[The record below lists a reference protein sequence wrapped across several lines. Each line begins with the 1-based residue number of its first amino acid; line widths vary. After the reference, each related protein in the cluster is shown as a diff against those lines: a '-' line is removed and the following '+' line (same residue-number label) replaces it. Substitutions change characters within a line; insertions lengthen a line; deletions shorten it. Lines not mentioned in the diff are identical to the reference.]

1 MRLTDLAIQKLP
13 LLEKG
18 QKTHWD
24 KALPGFGVRVGARTK
39 AFVVMF
45 GKERRLKTIGKYP
58 DISLKDARQ
67 SAREILAKPPEV
79 SAQSDADALTAFL
92 EDCAERL
99 RPSTV
104 ERYTFALA
112 AHRETIDLTT
122 NNPNELKALKVFY
135 NWCIDHGIRDRN
147 PLIRRKVVFA
157 VRDRL
162 LTDKEV
168 KAVYNYEREPYS
180 TLIRLLLLTGQR
192 RGQFANFDT
201 DWIVDDVIIFP
212 ASIMKTKR
220 QHIIPATP
228 TVLALIPKLGS
239 YGGWSKSKKRMD
251 EKTKVENYVLHDFR
265 RFFSTTMAQL
275 GVPLHLTEQI
285 IDHRTQV
292 SGVAEIYNLYK
303 FIPEMRT
310 ALETYEAHISKIT
323 SV

>member
-1 MRLTDLAIQKLP
+1 MRLTDLAVKKLP

-18 QKTHWD
+18 QKSHWD
-24 KALPGFGVRVGARTK
+24 DAMPGFGVRVGSRTK

-67 SAREILAKPPEV
+67 AAREILAKPPEKR
-79 SAQSDADALTAFL
+79 SQSDADALTAFL
-92 EDCAERL
+92 EDCEERL
-99 RPSTV
+99 RPATV
-104 ERYTFALA
+104 ERYKYALA
-112 AHRETIDLTT
+112 PHRETIDINT
-122 NNPNELKALKVFY
+122 NNPNELKALKAFY

-147 PLIRRKVVFA
+147 PLIRRKVVFG

-162 LTDKEV
+162 LTNKEV
-168 KAVYNYEREPYS
+168 KAIYNYERQPYS

-192 RGQFANFDT
+192 RGQFATFDPS
-201 DWIVDDVIIFP
+201 WVVDDVIIFP
-212 ASIMKTKR
+212 ASAMKTKR
-220 QHIIPATP
+220 QHIIPVTP
-228 TVLALIPKLGS
+228 TVLSLIPQLGK

-251 EKTKVENYVLHDFR
+251 EKTKIENYVLHDFR
-265 RFFSTTMAQL
+265 RFFSTSMAQM
-275 GVPLHLTEQI
+275 GAPLHITEQI

-292 SGVAEIYNLYK
+292 SGVAEVYNLYK

-310 ALETYEAHISKIT
+310 ALETYEAHITKIT